1 MVKEINSASPEACS
15 FYAADLRT
23 KGDCQKVVQ
32 AAIDAHGRVDAL
44 VHAAGIFPQAALVD
58 TTDEMWSE
66 CMKLHVDAFFY
77 LSRQLA
83 PFMMTRGSGS
93 LLAIASNY
101 GMVGAA
107 HAGAYAASKAACI
120 ALCKSMALE
129 LAARN
134 VRVNCVCPGA
144 TNTPM
149 LGEDAATYANDSPSK
164 ELVEPSDVANAVV
177 FLTSPAGRMVRGVEL
192 LVDGGETAGFKQ

>member
-107 HAGAYAASKAACI
+107 HAGAYAV
-120 ALCKSMALE
+120 LQEHGL
-129 LAARN
+129 R
-134 VRVNCVCPGA
+134 
-144 TNTPM
+144 
-149 LGEDAATYANDSPSK
+149 
-164 ELVEPSDVANAVV
+164 
-177 FLTSPAGRMVRGVEL
+177 AGRPQRARELRMPRGHEHSDARRGCRHIRQRL
-192 LVDGGETAGFKQ
+192 PQQRAR